1 MPKLFL
7 YISCILLFLSCNN
20 NKGNIDKDK
29 SPLIAE
35 LYGKKLYLSEI
46 ENMINTSSPQDSIKV
61 LKGLVMNWVTD
72 QLLIK
77 EAEANMPSDIEI
89 EKLLEEYKS
98 SLMRYN
104 YETKLAS
111 ELLDTF
117 ISDTQ
122 KEQYYNAHK
131 AEYELVEPILKYRFA
146 KISKKAENLDEFYK
160 KWKSDNELNYIVDF
174 CKKNADYF
182 EVDDNRW
189 IPLSDLESKLPSKLF
204 SKDLLDNEESV
215 RKKEGDFEYFIKV
228 DEFVKED
235 ENPPYEYIQFKIE
248 KVLLNERKRDLIQNK
263 KAQLYAKDGD
273 KAKIYVN

>member
-1 MPKLFL
+1 MSKLFL
-7 YISCILLFLSCNN
+7 YISCILLVLSCNN
-20 NKGNIDKDK
+20 KGNVDKDK
-29 SPLIAE
+29 TPLIAE

-46 ENMINTSSPQDSIKV
+46 ENMINTNSPQDSIKV

-104 YETKLAS
+104 YETKLAR
-111 ELLDTF
+111 ELLDTM
-117 ISDTQ
+117 ITDVQ

-146 KISKKAENLDEFYK
+146 KISKKVENLDEFYK
-160 KWKSDNELNYIVDF
+160 KWKSDNELAYIVDF
-174 CKKNADYF
+174 CKKNAEYF

-189 IPLSDLESKLPSKLF
+189 SPLSDLESKLPSKLF

-215 RKKEGDFEYFIKV
+215 RKKEGDYEYFIKV
-228 DEFVKED
+228 DEFVNED